1 MGESKQRDE
10 TILYGKCNTMVW
22 GWYYH
27 EEIYLQ
33 IWSLQIQRKTLDLSY
48 IIKVDA
54 SEVDSLPPNMSQAA
68 IINLPESFAS
78 PDLGF
83 Y

>member
-1 MGESKQRDE
+1 M
-10 TILYGKCNTMVW
+10 
-22 GWYYH
+22 
-27 EEIYLQ
+27 
-33 IWSLQIQRKTLDLSY
+33 LDLSY

-68 IINLPESFAS
+68 IMNLPESFAS

>member
-1 MGESKQRDE
+1 
-10 TILYGKCNTMVW
+10 MVW

-33 IWSLQIQRKTLDLSY
+33 IRSLQIQRKMLDLSY

-54 SEVDSLPPNMSQAA
+54 SEVDSLPSNMSQAA

-78 PDLGF
+78 PELGF